1 MNYYNEFDKGAAAWL
16 RELIAT
22 GAIPKGEVDERS
34 ITDVTAGDLR
44 GFTQCH
50 FFAGIAGWPE
60 ALRRAGVPSTRP
72 LWTGSCPCQDYSCA
86 GKGKGME
93 GKRDLWPKF
102 FRLIREC
109 RPVRVLGEQVSAAI
123 GHGWLDRL
131 SADMEAE
138 GYAVGQVVL
147 GAHSAGA
154 DHIRQRLYWVADAQ
168 TCGRKPQPMCQSSGV
183 QRETFGEFERLLTFG
198 GYGSGACW
206 LADAED
212 GGLGADGRAPWNSG
226 HPAQRDT
233 VGRVE
238 NASCVGRRG
247 RGDGD
252 PSGHGGA
259 LQVEGSGTDGR
270 VGIAEAI
277 GPKMRDGVHGEL
289 HGQGSCE
296 GRDAGRMV
304 FAGEQGLQGHAG
316 NGGDRD
322 QPGRNGAQPDGP
334 ASEAG
339 LPRNFWSDAI
349 AIPCRDNCFRRAQPG
364 IFPLVAR
371 SERGVGY
378 SGDPFLPEYANNT
391 SEARVMLLKGYGNA
405 ICVETARLFIEAC
418 EDVLGAKGEC

>member
-60 ALRRAGVPSTRP
+60 ALRRAGVPATRP

-154 DHIRQRLYWVADAQ
+154 DHQRQRLYWVADSK
-168 TCGRKPQPMCQSSGV
+168 R
-183 QRETFGEFERLLTFG
+183 ERLQRPVSVERPSCSTEKTQPVYRDSF
-198 GYGSGACW
+198 
-206 LADAED
+206 ADARLAMVGNISNLRPYD
-212 GGLGADGRAPWNSG
+212 GFR
-226 HPAQRDT
+226 
-233 VGRVE
+233 
-238 NASCVGRRG
+238 
-247 RGDGD
+247 
-252 PSGHGGA
+252 
-259 LQVEGSGTDGR
+259 
-270 VGIAEAI
+270 I
-277 GPKMRDGVHGEL
+277 G
-289 HGQGSCE
+289 
-296 GRDAGRMV
+296 
-304 FAGEQGLQGHAG
+304 
-316 NGGDRD
+316 
-322 QPGRNGAQPDGP
+322 
-334 ASEAG
+334 
-339 LPRNFWSDAI
+339 
-349 AIPCRDNCFRRAQPG
+349 
-364 IFPLVAR
+364 VAR
-371 SERGVGY
+371 SEI
-378 SGDPFLPEYANNT
+378 
-391 SEARVMLLKGYGNA
+391 KGYGNA

-418 EDVLGAKGEC
+418 EEVLSGSDSRGGFEP